1 MKGADV
7 MRIEQ
12 SFDKWMLTDKD
23 GFYSDIDP
31 NAPEEVKEAYKKYKE
46 EQEKAAK
53 SGFIPK

>member
-1 MKGADV
+1 